1 MIDIRESRRRYFS
14 VRCRQNARM
23 VRQPRSPSLSIIA
36 ARDSPVP
43 KMDLATLSLF
53 LPNCFALNMAPDPKK
68 LLSVNQLWRANPQ
81 A

>member
-1 MIDIRESRRRYFS
+1 MQAERAHGPTALI
-14 VRCRQNARM
+14 
-23 VRQPRSPSLSIIA
+23 PIILNYA
-36 ARDSPVP
+36 APEGPVP

-53 LPNCFALNMAPDPKK
+53 LPTCFALNMAPGPNN